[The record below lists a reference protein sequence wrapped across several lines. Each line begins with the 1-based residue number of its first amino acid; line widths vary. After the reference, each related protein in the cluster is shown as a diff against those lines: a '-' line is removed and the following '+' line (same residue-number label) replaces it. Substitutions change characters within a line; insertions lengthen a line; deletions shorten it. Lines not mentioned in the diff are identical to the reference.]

1 MRKITTLRE
10 ERFLRCWWRG
20 ERQRD
25 GGREGAPPVFNS
37 ILLLAFPSLPLHPKL
52 VPSPNTVPTIR
63 IFFSRHQ
70 TRSTIVFH
78 KFQPDHD
85 PTNTLSHLFRGYVF
99 SGNGKLGIGVG
110 GFRQRGLVCLAP
122 LFLRILAKHEPPAH
136 LTTSFSR
143 PTLRA
148 LPSFLSL
155 FFFFFFF
162 LNLSD
167 GEIRCRKIKSQSG
180 VNRDLRRFFRS
191 EGSTRIRSTLRRVY
205 TYKNTYLVHLLV
217 NWMSP
222 NAISILY
229 SRLFPLFNRY
239 TDIYV
244 RVLGVVEQ
252 KYSSRVSFIIN
263 RIVRLAPS
271 IRRET
276 EDRSIFVIDFVG
288 ASISRFHPAAR
299 NSI

>member
-37 ILLLAFPSLPLHPKL
+37 ILLLAFPSLPLLPKL

-136 LTTSFSR
+136 LTTSFTR

-167 GEIRCRKIKSQSG
+167 GEIRCRKIKS
-180 VNRDLRRFFRS
+180 
-191 EGSTRIRSTLRRVY
+191 
-205 TYKNTYLVHLLV
+205 
-217 NWMSP
+217 
-222 NAISILY
+222 
-229 SRLFPLFNRY
+229 
-239 TDIYV
+239 
-244 RVLGVVEQ
+244 
-252 KYSSRVSFIIN
+252 
-263 RIVRLAPS
+263 
-271 IRRET
+271 
-276 EDRSIFVIDFVG
+276 
-288 ASISRFHPAAR
+288 
-299 NSI
+299 